1 MEGANNGKMKQSATS
16 SRVMLTSPIGRWK
29 LLVYLCHLSTNADI
43 SPQSLMSTEHAIK
56 GLVMWQQ
63 LGPQFQEHAYQIS
76 TPSSYGRIT
85 SIQDVPELKYKG
97 TDTLLT

>member
-1 MEGANNGKMKQSATS
+1 
-16 SRVMLTSPIGRWK
+16 
-29 LLVYLCHLSTNADI
+29 
-43 SPQSLMSTEHAIK
+43 
-56 GLVMWQQ
+56 MWQQ